1 MSGRMMR
8 PGRPTRPAD
17 AHRAAGVQQPPIQ
30 QASAAGRP
38 AEGRPAP
45 IDDRLSVFFGE
56 DQIPEASIPAM
67 PMPAV
72 GLEQPVYDAPRPQ
85 APRAHPQAPV
95 QQWPQAQP
103 VGRSQR
109 PSKRQSLP
117 QAQNLASTML
127 QQGLRPQD
135 QQINNLEQAAS
146 SPAQSSPDQPM
157 RPPASNRQQTAA
169 NPALMDD
176 PQYREFLAWKQ
187 AQQEAAQPTP
197 APVTPSP
204 TPALQPPVAPSAPRR
219 APSNAATSN
228 ATDRPG
234 RRTSRAEARATA
246 PAATVPE
253 QAAGQKIESED
264 GEFTPFHYPGYNGP
278 GYPKGLGHGPVV
290 TRKNIKTG
298 KIIKVEGMAW
308 EEFPE
313 SWRQMLDEKPY
324 DDAGALRIFLKATSG
339 IEAKYPFY
347 EIGSAAHA
355 GKFLDEMRSKRSMLH
370 NGVDLSYGSRPQQDA
385 ALWK

>member
-1 MSGRMMR
+1 MSSRMMR
-8 PGRPTRPAD
+8 PGRPSRPTVNTQ
-17 AHRAAGVQQPPIQ
+17 AACATQSSP
-30 QASAAGRP
+30 
-38 AEGRPAP
+38 RPAP
-45 IDDRLSVFFGE
+45 SLVRPASGRPDHIDGGLAGFFGE
-56 DQIPEASIPAM
+56 DQAPEAAMPAM

-72 GLEQPVYDAPRPQ
+72 GSEQPVYSSSPSQ
-85 APRAHPQAPV
+85 APQGYPQTPV
-95 QQWPQAQP
+95 QQWPQARAASRPQRAAATRPQP
-103 VGRSQR
+103 HEQNNVDG
-109 PSKRQSLP
+109 LP
-117 QAQNLASTML
+117 QQGSQL
-127 QQGLRPQD
+127 QS
-135 QQINNLEQAAS
+135 QQINRGQATQT
-146 SPAQSSPDQPM
+146 PPDQPM
-157 RPPASNRQQTAA
+157 RPAPSRQRPAVDS
-169 NPALMDD
+169 ALMDD

-187 AQQEAAQPTP
+187 AQQEATHPAAPEPPAPAPAPTP
-197 APVTPSP
+197 QPA
-204 TPALQPPVAPSAPRR
+204 TPARSPSSSIPPNNAPPHADDRSSRAVFGNRATVSAP
-219 APSNAATSN
+219 
-228 ATDRPG
+228 
-234 RRTSRAEARATA
+234 
-246 PAATVPE
+246 TVHNQP
-253 QAAGQKIESED
+253 AGQKIESED

-278 GYPKGLGHGPVV
+278 GYPKGLGHGPIV

-385 ALWK
+385 ALWR

>member
-8 PGRPTRPAD
+8 PGRPTRPAINSQ
-17 AHRAAGVQQPPIQ
+17 AAGAPQPSSQPTP
-30 QASAAGRP
+30 ARP
-38 AEGRPAP
+38 TADRPAP
-45 IDDRLSVFFGE
+45 IDDGLAGFFGE
-56 DQIPEASIPAM
+56 EQIPGATMPAM
-67 PMPAV
+67 PMPTV
-72 GLEQPVYDAPRPQ
+72 GSEQPVHSSPQSQ
-85 APRAHPQAPV
+85 APQGYPQTPV
-95 QQWPQAQP
+95 QQWPQSRQASRP
-103 VGRSQR
+103 QR
-109 PSKRQSLP
+109 TAPHRPQP
-117 QAQNLASTML
+117 QAQNNVSGRP
-127 QQGLRPQD
+127 QQGSQPQS
-135 QQINNLEQAAS
+135 QQINRGQAA
-146 SPAQSSPDQPM
+146 QTLPDRPM
-157 RPPASNRQQTAA
+157 RPAHSRQQSAVDST
-169 NPALMDD
+169 LIDD

-187 AQQEAAQPTP
+187 AQQEAAHPAVP
-197 APVTPSP
+197 APASAA
-204 TPALQPPVAPSAPRR
+204 PAPATTLQPATTRR
-219 APSNAATSN
+219 SQSINT
-228 ATDRPG
+228 
-234 RRTSRAEARATA
+234 TSRTAGGRTTRTIASNGTTA
-246 PAATVPE
+246 PAPAVPN
-253 QAAGQKIESED
+253 QPAGQKVESED

>member
-8 PGRPTRPAD
+8 PGRPTRPAISPQ
-17 AHRAAGVQQPPIQ
+17 AAGTPQPP
-30 QASAAGRP
+30 P
-38 AEGRPAP
+38 RPAP
-45 IDDRLSVFFGE
+45 SLVRPASDGPEHIDGGLAGFFGE
-56 DQIPEASIPAM
+56 DQAPEAAMPAM

-72 GLEQPVYDAPRPQ
+72 GSEQPVYSSSPSQTPQ
-85 APRAHPQAPV
+85 GYPQTPV

-103 VGRSQR
+103 ASRPQR
-109 PSKRQSLP
+109 AAATRPQP
-117 QAQNLASTML
+117 QAQNNVDGWP
-127 QQGLRPQD
+127 QQGSRLQS
-135 QQINNLEQAAS
+135 QQINRGQATQT
-146 SPAQSSPDQPM
+146 PPDQPM
-157 RPPASNRQQTAA
+157 RPAPSRQQPAMPAA
-169 NPALMDD
+169 IVDD
-176 PQYREFLAWKQ
+176 PQYKEFLAWKQ
-187 AQQEAAQPTP
+187 AQQEATHP
-197 APVTPSP
+197 AA
-204 TPALQPPVAPSAPRR
+204 PAHVPVAPAPAPTLQPATPARSPSSISPNNVPTDDRSSSAV
-219 APSNAATSN
+219 SGNN
-228 ATDRPG
+228 W
-234 RRTSRAEARATA
+234 ATA
-246 PAATVPE
+246 SASIVHNQPAT
-253 QAAGQKIESED
+253 QKIESED
-264 GEFTPFHYPGYNGP
+264 GEFTPFHYQGYNGP
-278 GYPKGLGHGPVV
+278 GYPKGLGHGPIV

-385 ALWK
+385 TLWK

>member
-8 PGRPTRPAD
+8 PGRPTRPTVNPQ
-17 AHRAAGVQQPPIQ
+17 AAGAPQSPP
-30 QASAAGRP
+30 
-38 AEGRPAP
+38 RPAP
-45 IDDRLSVFFGE
+45 SPVRPASGRPDHIDGGIAGFFGE
-56 DQIPEASIPAM
+56 DQAPEAAMPAM

-72 GLEQPVYDAPRPQ
+72 GSEQPVYSSSPSQ
-85 APRAHPQAPV
+85 APQGYPQTPV
-95 QQWPQAQP
+95 QQWPPARAASRPQRAAATRPQP
-103 VGRSQR
+103 QKQNNVDGR
-109 PSKRQSLP
+109 P
-117 QAQNLASTML
+117 
-127 QQGLRPQD
+127 QQGSQLQS
-135 QQINNLEQAAS
+135 QQINRGQATQT
-146 SPAQSSPDQPM
+146 PPDQPM
-157 RPPASNRQQTAA
+157 RPAPRRQQPAVGS
-169 NPALMDD
+169 ALMDD

-187 AQQEAAQPTP
+187 AQQEATRPAAP
-197 APVTPSP
+197 APVPAPPAPAPTLQPA
-204 TPALQPPVAPSAPRR
+204 TPARSPSSSIPPN
-219 APSNAATSN
+219 NAAPHTE
-228 ATDRPG
+228 DRS
-234 RRTSRAEARATA
+234 SRAVSGNG
-246 PAATVPE
+246 ATVSASIVHNQP
-253 QAAGQKIESED
+253 AGQKIESED

-278 GYPKGLGHGPVV
+278 GYPKGLGHGPIV

-385 ALWK
+385 ALWR